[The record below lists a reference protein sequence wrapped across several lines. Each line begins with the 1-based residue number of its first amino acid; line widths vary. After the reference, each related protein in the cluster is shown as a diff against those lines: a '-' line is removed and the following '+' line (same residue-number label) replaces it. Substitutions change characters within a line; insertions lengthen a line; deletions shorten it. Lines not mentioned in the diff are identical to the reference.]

1 MRSVSDHQAV
11 VAALFGDPVSE
22 TVPVAAALGAVTTT
36 EILASSAL
44 PGFDNSAMDGYAV
57 RAGEISSATEQSPV
71 TLPVAEDIPA
81 GRTDRL
87 TLTPGTAH
95 RIMTGAPMPA
105 DADAV
110 VPVEMTDGGVDQVT
124 IRSSIPAGKHIRR
137 AGSDIEAGRPAI
149 AAGTRIG
156 APQVGLLAAL
166 GITEVAVLR
175 RLRVVV
181 LSTGSELVT
190 PGQPLHHGQIYES
203 NGPMLTAAATEAG
216 AEATH
221 LHYVTDDVDAFRTR
235 LDEISGWADV
245 IITSGG
251 VSAGAFEVVKDA
263 LTDSD
268 DIEFVKVAMQ
278 PGMPQGCGHYPGP
291 DGRRVPIITL
301 PGNPVSS
308 LVSFEMF
315 IRPALRAAMG
325 LPEDRPI
332 RTARLSADV
341 VSPAGKRQF
350 MRGVL
355 RSDDTGAVV
364 DPIGPPASHHLRYL
378 AQANALIDI
387 PEDVDAV
394 SEGTSVQVIEL

>member
-1 MRSVSDHQAV
+1 MRSVSDHQSV
-11 VAALFGDPVSE
+11 VAALFGDPVTA
-22 TVPVAAALGAVTTT
+22 TVPVSTALGGVTAT
-36 EILASSAL
+36 ETLAPTGL

-57 RAGEISSATEQSPV
+57 RADEISSATAQSPV
-71 TLPVAEDIPA
+71 RLPVAEDIPA
-81 GRTDRL
+81 GRTDHL
-87 TLTPGTAH
+87 SLAPGTAH
-95 RIMTGAPMPA
+95 RIMTGAPMPEG
-105 DADAV
+105 ADAV
-110 VPVEMTDGGVDQVT
+110 VPVELTDGGTDEVT
-124 IRSSIPAGKHIRR
+124 IRTSVPSGKHIRR
-137 AGSDIEAGRPAI
+137 AGSDIEAGQPAI
-149 AAGTRIG
+149 PAGTRLG
-156 APQVGLLAAL
+156 APQLGLLAAL
-166 GITEVAVLR
+166 GLTEVAVAR

-190 PGQPLHHGQIYES
+190 PGQPLSHGQIYES

-221 LHYVTDDVDAFRTR
+221 LHYVTDDVAAFRAR

-268 DIEFVKVAMQ
+268 DVEFVKVAMQ
-278 PGMPQGCGHYPGP
+278 PGMPQGCGRYPGT

-308 LVSFEMF
+308 LVSFEVF
-315 IRPALRAAMG
+315 IRPPLRAAMG
-325 LPEDRPI
+325 LPDDRHTL
-332 RTARLSADV
+332 TARLSSDV
-341 VSPAGKRQF
+341 RSPAGKRQF
-350 MRGVL
+350 LRGVL
-355 RSDDTGAVV
+355 RHTDDGPVV

-394 SEGTSVQVIEL
+394 TAGAQVVVIEL